1 MMSTH
6 HPSAATDLNARRM
19 LFVVGNSRSGT
30 TMLGRILG
38 RNSAVHKFPELHLFG
53 PCVPH
58 GDELKT
64 VDKPEA
70 IRIYSW
76 LLDVADRKLHA
87 ERQPEKYLAE
97 ATQLAASSLLTGSEN
112 AWDLYQYFLF
122 YEVAKHGK
130 TIPSEDLPG
139 NVFKLDQLLSRF
151 PEARIIHIVRDPR
164 DVLLSQKNRRN
175 RRKMGATYVGRKET
189 MRFWANYHP
198 LFISRLWNNAVRAG
212 LKVKDPRLITIHFE
226 DLISNPAQVIKTVC
240 QHAGIDF
247 QEDMLRIPQV
257 GSSTRK
263 DSPDQLGI
271 DAGRS
276 GAWSKGGLT
285 AMEIEICEKVNSAL
299 MQQLGYTK
307 SGMKGALPERIWL
320 MLLLPVKG
328 IVALLLNWKR
338 TKGLFKYMT
347 QRFKTKS

>member
-1 MMSTH
+1 MSAHTDF
-6 HPSAATDLNARRM
+6 PSTAELNTRRM

-38 RNSAVHKFPELHLFG
+38 RNSEVHKFPELHLFG
-53 PCVPH
+53 PCVTH
-58 GDELKT
+58 GEEFQT
-64 VDKPEA
+64 VNRSEA

-76 LLDVADRKLHA
+76 LLDVSERKLHA
-87 ERQPEKYLAE
+87 ERQPEKYRKEAEMLAG
-97 ATQLAASSLLTGSEN
+97 ATNQMQPAT
-112 AWDLYQYFLF
+112 AWDLYQHFVF
-122 YEVAKHGK
+122 YEITKHGK

-151 PEARIIHIVRDPR
+151 PEARVIHIVRDPR

-212 LKVKDPRLITIHFE
+212 LKIKDPRVKTIHFE
-226 DLISNPAQVIKTVC
+226 TLISDPVTTIKEVC
-240 QHAGIDF
+240 VHAGIAF
-247 QEDMLRIPQV
+247 QDDMLSIPQV

-263 DSPDQLGI
+263 DAPEKMGI

-285 AMEIEICEKVNSAL
+285 DMEIEICEKVNQQL
-299 MQQLGYTK
+299 MQKLGYPLSNK
-307 SGMKGALPERIWL
+307 KGSLLERLWL
-320 MLLLPVKG
+320 TVLLPVKG
-328 IVALLLNWKR
+328 FVALLLNWKR
-338 TKGLFKYMT
+338 TRGIFKYMA
-347 QRFKTKS
+347 QRFQTKS